1 MRLRNAKNVSPLRPS
16 AVGQP
21 RRVER
26 ARAVGQ
32 NKPSGA
38 PGRAQLESAST
49 KERILQ
55 VAEEMFARNGF
66 AGARTRDI
74 AEQAG
79 INISTLHFHW
89 KSKEELY
96 LGVHQ
101 RLLSLRAQLAE
112 DIFAFV
118 ERKPASPAAW
128 EETVQVVVDK
138 MFAFFRVH
146 RHAARLASHR
156 LLETE
161 APDAALQQGRSFLL
175 AVTERLRTLMPKQLA
190 RRIDVELTVLT
201 VNAFMLQYF
210 THPAAFGRLL
220 GERDPDALEQRV
232 QRHVQ
237 QTLARLYDLL

>member
-1 MRLRNAKNVSPLRPS
+1 MRNAENVALLQPS
-16 AVGQP
+16 AADQP
-21 RRVER
+21 RGAPLVR
-26 ARAVGQ
+26 AAGRK
-32 NKPSGA
+32 KPSGT
-38 PGRAQLESAST
+38 PDGAQFGSAST

-66 AGARTRDI
+66 AGARTREI

-89 KSKEELY
+89 RSKEELY

-112 DIFAFV
+112 DIFALV

-128 EETVQVVVDK
+128 EETVQAVVDK
-138 MFAFFRVH
+138 MFTFFRVH
-146 RHAARLASHR
+146 RHAPRLDSHR

-161 APDAALQQGRSFLL
+161 APDAALQQGQAFLL

-210 THPAAFGRLL
+210 TNPDAFGRLL
-220 GERDPDALEQRV
+220 GERDLDALEQRV

>member
-1 MRLRNAKNVSPLRPS
+1 MRNAENLALLRPS
-16 AVGQP
+16 AAGQP
-21 RRVER
+21 RGAARVR
-26 ARAVGQ
+26 AARQKKLSNARE
-32 NKPSGA
+32 STH
-38 PGRAQLESAST
+38 LESTST

-101 RLLSLRAQLAE
+101 RLLSLRAQLAD

-128 EETVQVVVDK
+128 EETVKVVVDK
-138 MFAFFRVH
+138 LFAFFRVY
-146 RHAARLASHR
+146 RHAARLDSHR

-161 APDAALQQGRSFLL
+161 APEATLHQGQSLLL
-175 AVTERLRTLMPKQLA
+175 AVTERLRALLPKQLA

-201 VNAFMLQYF
+201 VNAFILQYF
-210 THPAAFGRLL
+210 TNPGAFGRLL
-220 GERDPDALEQRV
+220 GERDPEALEQRV

-237 QTLARLYDLL
+237 HTLARLYDLL

>member
-1 MRLRNAKNVSPLRPS
+1 MRNAENVTPLRPR
-16 AVGQP
+16 AAGQP
-21 RRVER
+21 RRAER
-26 ARAVGQ
+26 VRAVGRK
-32 NKPSGA
+32 KPPGA
-38 PGRAQLESAST
+38 PGGAPFESAST

-128 EETVQVVVDK
+128 QETVQVVVDR

-146 RHAARLASHR
+146 RHAARLDNHR
-156 LLETE
+156 ILETG
-161 APDAALQQGRSFLL
+161 APSAALQQGQAFLV
-175 AVTERLRTLMPKQLA
+175 AVTERLRALMPTQLA
-190 RRIDVELTVLT
+190 QRIDVELTVLT

-210 THPAAFGRLL
+210 TNPDAFGRLL
-220 GERDPDALEQRV
+220 GERDPQALEQRV

-237 QTLARLYDLL
+237 HTLARLYDLL